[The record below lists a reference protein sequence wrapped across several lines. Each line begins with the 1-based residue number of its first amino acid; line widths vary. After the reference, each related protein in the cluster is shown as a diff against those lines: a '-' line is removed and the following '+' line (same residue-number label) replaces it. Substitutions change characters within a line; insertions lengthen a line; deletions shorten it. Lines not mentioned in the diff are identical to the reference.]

1 MKPKDEAHKHI
12 LTDEVVES
20 NCFFEISADMF
31 GYINCDGSF
40 VALNSVW
47 EETLGFT
54 KLELQHPEWYMFV
67 HPAERQEMLAEIEKV
82 KTEKRHTV
90 TFENRFQCKD
100 TSYKWLRWR
109 ATKDTKKQRCYV
121 AATDITPQKRLEAK
135 LKENETRFQ
144 QLAAKRAQ
152 EGDLL
157 HTLMEHTPDHIYFKD
172 TESRFIRI
180 NRSLADRFGLKNP
193 AEAVEKTDFDFF
205 TREHAQQA
213 YQDEQAVIESGKPIE
228 GIQERETWPNEQD
241 TWVSTTKVPIRDR
254 DGRIKGTCG
263 ISRDITEYYR
273 AQQAVRDSEANW
285 RSLVESV
292 PDIISTM
299 NLDYR
304 LEFINR
310 LPPALGLKPQDIVGK
325 SVFDFLPEEHH
336 ERLKE
341 ACAKVIETGEVATYE
356 VQGLISG
363 YWYASCLGPIKQD
376 GQLVGFVMASTNIT
390 DRKQAETELQHS
402 EERFRRAVLNAPLP
416 IMIHAE
422 DGEVLQISRAW
433 TELTGYTHED
443 MSTVSKWLELV
454 DSQSATEIKA
464 QLAQLYR
471 STERMAEGEYE
482 IFTKSGKKQIWK
494 FSSSSLGELPG
505 KGHLGISMALDIT
518 ERIRAQKAMQRAK
531 ETAEYASRAKSDF
544 LANMSHEL
552 RTPLNAI
559 IGFAE
564 ILRDELVGS
573 INAEQKECIN
583 DIHISGEHLL
593 EMINDILDLSKI
605 EAGKMALQLETFSI
619 VEAVEEVNAIITAL
633 AVKKDLELTLKYN
646 QNGMIEADRV
656 KFKQIFYNLLSNAV
670 KFTPE
675 NGTVATVL
683 KVTDTELRAEVIDT
697 GIGIAA
703 ADQAKLFA
711 PFTQIDTSK
720 SRRYG
725 GTGLGLALT
734 HRLIMLHGGEISVES
749 EEGKGS
755 NFALKIPLQHLES
768 KIGTESDE
776 AAQENPDMEI

>member
-1 MKPKDEAHKHI
+1 MEPKDEARKHI
-12 LTDEVVES
+12 LTDEIVDP
-20 NCFFEISADMF
+20 NCFLEISTDMF
-31 GYINCDGSF
+31 GCINSDGSF
-40 VALNSVW
+40 VPLNSVW
-47 EETLGFT
+47 QETLGFT
-54 KLELQHPEWYMFV
+54 KSELQSPEWYMFV
-67 HPAERQEMLAEIEKV
+67 HPADRQEMHAEIEKV
-82 KTEKRHTV
+82 ETGKRPTV
-90 TFENRFQCKD
+90 TFESRFQCKD
-100 TSYKWLRWR
+100 ESYKWLRWR
-109 ATKDTKKQRCYV
+109 VTKDHKKQGCYV
-121 AATDITPQKRLEAK
+121 LATDITPQKRLEAK
-135 LKENETRFQ
+135 LKESETRFQ

-157 HTLMEHTPDHIYFKD
+157 HTLMENTPDHIYFKD
-172 TESRFIRI
+172 MESRFIRI

-193 AEAVEKTDFDFF
+193 AEAVNKTDFDFF

-228 GIQERETWPNEQD
+228 GIQEKETWPNEQD

-254 DGRIKGTCG
+254 DGRINGTCG

-273 AQQAVRDSEANW
+273 AQQAVGDSEANW

-299 NLDYR
+299 TLDYR

-310 LPPALGLKPQDIVGK
+310 LPPTLGLKPQDIVGK
-325 SVFDFLPEEHH
+325 SVFEFLAEEHH
-336 ERLKE
+336 DGFKE
-341 ACAKVIETGEVATYE
+341 ACAQVIKTGEVATYE

-363 YWYASCLGPIKQD
+363 YWYASCIGPIQRD
-376 GQLVGFVMASTNIT
+376 GELVGFVMASTNIT
-390 DRKQAETELQHS
+390 DRKRAEIELQHS

-416 IMIHAE
+416 IMIHAQ

-433 TELTGYTHED
+433 TELTEYTLED
-443 MSTVSKWLELV
+443 IPTVSKWLE
-454 DSQSATEIKA
+454 QANNHEAEKIKA
-464 QLAQLYR
+464 HLAQLYS
-471 STERMAEGEYE
+471 STERVAEGEYE
-482 IFTKSGKKQIWK
+482 IFTKSGKKQIWE
-494 FSSSSLGELPG
+494 FSSSLLGELPG
-505 KGHLGISMALDIT
+505 KRHLGISMALDIT
-518 ERIRAQKAMQRAK
+518 ERIKTQEAMQRAK

-573 INAEQKECIN
+573 INAEQRECVN
-583 DIHISGEHLL
+583 DIHISGQHLL

-633 AVKKDLELTLKYN
+633 ALKKDLDLTLNYDR
-646 QNGMIEADRV
+646 NGMIEADRV

-675 NGTVATVL
+675 GGQVATEVE
-683 KVTDTELRAEVIDT
+683 VTDTELRAQVIDT
-697 GIGIAA
+697 GIGIAEE
-703 ADQAKLFA
+703 DQAKLFA

-734 HRLIMLHGGEISVES
+734 HRLIELHGGEISVKS

-755 NFALKIPLQHLES
+755 NFALKIPLQHL
-768 KIGTESDE
+768 KNKVGTESDKT
-776 AAQENPDMEI
+776 A

>member
-1 MKPKDEAHKHI
+1 MEPKDDVRKHI
-12 LTDEVVES
+12 LTDEIVDP
-20 NCFFEISADMF
+20 NCLLEISTDMF
-31 GYINCDGSF
+31 GYIDCDGSF
-40 VALNSVW
+40 IALNAVW

-54 KLELQHPEWYMFV
+54 KSELQSPEWYTFI
-67 HPAERQEMLAEIEKV
+67 HPEEQHEMHTEIEKV
-82 KTEKRHTV
+82 QTGKRHTS
-90 TFENRFQCKD
+90 TFESRFQCKD
-100 TSYKWLRWR
+100 ASYKWLRWR
-109 ATKDTKKQRCYV
+109 ATKAPKKQHCYV
-121 AATDITPQKRLEAK
+121 VATDITPQKRLEAK
-135 LKENETRFQ
+135 LKESETRFQ

-157 HTLMEHTPDHIYFKD
+157 HTLMENTPDHIYFKD
-172 TESRFIRI
+172 MESRFIRI

-193 AEAVEKTDFDFF
+193 AEAVNKTDFDFF

-228 GIQERETWPNEQD
+228 GIQEKETWPNGQD

-254 DGRIKGTCG
+254 DGRINGTCG

-273 AQQAVRDSEANW
+273 AQQAVGDSEANW

-299 NLDYR
+299 TLDYR

-310 LPPALGLKPQDIVGK
+310 LPPTLGLKPQDIVGK
-325 SVFDFLPEEHH
+325 SVFEFLTEEHH
-336 ERLKE
+336 DGFKE
-341 ACAKVIETGEVATYE
+341 ACAQVIKTGEVATYE

-363 YWYASCLGPIKQD
+363 YWYASCIGPIQQD
-376 GQLVGFVMASTNIT
+376 GELVGFVMASTNIT
-390 DRKQAETELQHS
+390 DRKQAEE
-402 EERFRRAVLNAPLP
+402 
-416 IMIHAE
+416 
-422 DGEVLQISRAW
+422 
-433 TELTGYTHED
+433 
-443 MSTVSKWLELV
+443 
-454 DSQSATEIKA
+454 
-464 QLAQLYR
+464 
-471 STERMAEGEYE
+471 
-482 IFTKSGKKQIWK
+482 
-494 FSSSSLGELPG
+494 
-505 KGHLGISMALDIT
+505 
-518 ERIRAQKAMQRAK
+518 AMQHAK

-573 INAEQKECIN
+573 INAEQRECVN
-583 DIHISGEHLL
+583 DIHISGQHLL

-605 EAGKMALQLETFSI
+605 EAGKMALQLEIFSI

-633 AVKKDLELTLKYN
+633 AVKKDLDLTLNYN
-646 QNGMIEADRV
+646 RNGMIEADRV
-656 KFKQIFYNLLSNAV
+656 KIKQIFYNLLSNAV

-675 NGTVATVL
+675 GGKVATEVE
-683 KVTDTELRAEVIDT
+683 VTDTELRAQVIDT
-697 GIGIAA
+697 GIGIAEE
-703 ADQAKLFA
+703 DQAKLFA

-734 HRLIMLHGGEISVES
+734 HRLIELHGGEISVKS

-755 NFALKIPLQHLES
+755 NFALKIPLQHLKS
-768 KIGTESDE
+768 KVGTGSDK
-776 AAQENPDMEI
+776 AA

>member
-12 LTDEVVES
+12 LTDETIES
-20 NCFFEISADMF
+20 ECFLEISTDMY
-31 GYINCDGSF
+31 GCLNCDGSF

-47 EETLGFT
+47 EQTLGFT
-54 KLELQHPEWYMFV
+54 KLELQDQEWHTLVHPE
-67 HPAERQEMLAEIEKV
+67 ERHEMLAEIEKV
-82 KTEKRHTV
+82 KTGKHHTL
-90 TFENRFQCKD
+90 TFENRVQCKD
-100 TSYKWLRWR
+100 ASYKWLRWR
-109 ATKDTKKQRCYV
+109 ITKDTKRQRCYV
-121 AATDITPQKRLEAK
+121 VATDITPQKRLEAQ
-135 LKENETRFQ
+135 LKDSEIRFQ
-144 QLAAKRAQ
+144 RLAAKRAQ

-157 HTLMEHTPDHIYFKD
+157 HTLMENTPDHIYFKD
-172 TESRFIRI
+172 MESRFIRI

-193 AEAVEKTDFDFF
+193 AGAVNKTDFDFF

-213 YQDEQAVIESGKPIE
+213 YQDEQDVIQSGKPIE
-228 GIQERETWPNEQD
+228 GKQEKETWPNEQD

-254 DGRIKGTCG
+254 EGRINGTCG

-299 NLDYR
+299 TLDYR

-336 ERLKE
+336 ERIKS
-341 ACAKVIETGEVATYE
+341 ACAQVIETGEVATYE
-356 VQGLISG
+356 VQGLISR
-363 YWYASCLGPIKQD
+363 YWYASCIGPIQLD
-376 GQLVGFVMASTNIT
+376 GELVGFVMASTNIT
-390 DRKQAETELQHS
+390 DRKQAEIELQHS

-433 TELTGYTHED
+433 TDLTGYTHED
-443 MSTVSKWLELV
+443 MPTVSKWLTLV
-454 DSQSATEIKA
+454 GDQSATEIKA
-464 QLAQLYR
+464 HLSRLYP
-471 STERMAEGEYE
+471 STDRVVEGEYE
-482 IFTKSGKKQIWK
+482 IFTRSGEKQIWK

-505 KGHLGISMALDIT
+505 KRHLGISMALDIT
-518 ERIRAQKAMQRAK
+518 ERIKTQEAMQLAK

-619 VEAVEEVNAIITAL
+619 VEAVEEVNAIISAL
-633 AVKKDLELTLKYN
+633 AVKKDLDLTLECD
-646 QNGMIEADRV
+646 QNGTIEADRV

-675 NGTVATVL
+675 GGKVATVL
-683 KVTDTELRAEVIDT
+683 EITDTELRAEVIDT
-697 GIGIAA
+697 GIGIAEE
-703 ADQAKLFA
+703 DQAKLFA

-734 HRLIMLHGGEISVES
+734 HRLILLHGGEISVES
-749 EEGKGS
+749 QEGKGS
-755 NFALKIPLQHLES
+755 KFGLKIPLRHVKS
-768 KIGTESDE
+768 KIDTESDE
-776 AAQENPDMEI
+776 MA

>member
-1 MKPKDEAHKHI
+1 MEPKDKVRKHM
-12 LTDEVVES
+12 LTDEIVDP
-20 NCFFEISADMF
+20 NCLLEISTDMF

-47 EETLGFT
+47 EDTLGFT
-54 KLELQHPEWYMFV
+54 KSELQSQKWHTFV
-67 HPAERQEMLAEIEKV
+67 HPRERQGILTEIEEV
-82 KTEKRHTV
+82 KIGKHHTA
-90 TFENRFQCKD
+90 TFENRFQCRD
-100 TSYKWLRWR
+100 ESYKWLKWR
-109 ATKDTKKQRCYV
+109 ITKDPKKQGCYV
-121 AATDITPQKRLEAK
+121 VATDITPQKRLEAK
-135 LKENETRFQ
+135 LKESETRFQ

-157 HTLMEHTPDHIYFKD
+157 HTLMENTPDHIYFKD
-172 TESRFIRI
+172 LESRFIRI
-180 NRSLADRFGLKNP
+180 NRSLAERFGLKNP
-193 AEAVEKTDFDFF
+193 AEAVNKTDFDFF

-213 YQDEQAVIESGKPIE
+213 YQDEQDVIESGKPIE
-228 GIQERETWPNEQD
+228 GIQEKETWPNEQD

-254 DGRIKGTCG
+254 EGRINGTCG

-299 NLDYR
+299 TLDYR

-310 LPPALGLKPQDIVGK
+310 LPSTLGLTPQDIVGK
-325 SVFDFLPEEHH
+325 SVFEFLTEEQHDGF
-336 ERLKE
+336 RE
-341 ACAKVIETGEVATYE
+341 ACARVIETGEVATYE

-363 YWYASCLGPIKQD
+363 YWYASCIGPIQQD
-376 GQLVGFVMASTNIT
+376 GELVGFVMASTNIT
-390 DRKQAETELQHS
+390 DRKRAEIELQHS

-433 TELTGYTHED
+433 TELTGYTLED
-443 MSTVSKWLELV
+443 IPTVSKWLKQANNQE
-454 DSQSATEIKA
+454 AEKIKA
-464 QLAQLYR
+464 HLAQLYS
-471 STERMAEGEYE
+471 STERVAEGEYE
-482 IFTKSGKKQIWK
+482 IFTKSGKKQIWE
-494 FSSSSLGELPG
+494 FSSSLLGELPG
-505 KGHLGISMALDIT
+505 PSKRHLGISMALDIT
-518 ERIRAQKAMQRAK
+518 ERIKTQKAMQQAK

-573 INAEQKECIN
+573 INDEQKECVN

-619 VEAVEEVNAIITAL
+619 VEAVEEVNTIITAL
-633 AVKKDLELTLKYN
+633 AVKKDLDLTLNYN
-646 QNGMIEADRV
+646 RNSMIEADRV
-656 KFKQIFYNLLSNAV
+656 KFKQVFYNLLSNAV

-675 NGTVATVL
+675 GGKVATEL
-683 KVTDTELRAEVIDT
+683 EITDTELSAQVIDT
-697 GIGIAA
+697 GIGIAEE
-703 ADQAKLFA
+703 DQAKLFA

-734 HRLIMLHGGEISVES
+734 HRLIQLHGGEISVKS

-755 NFALKIPLQHLES
+755 NFALKMPLQHS
-768 KIGTESDE
+768 KDKVGNRSDK
-776 AAQENPDMEI
+776 AA